1 MQNFNFILPSFA
13 ILCIFYFSSCESE
26 VEFIDLNN
34 NGKLDFYEN
43 PQMSASQ
50 RAENLISYLTI
61 EEKISQ
67 LQSNSPSIKRLGILE
82 YNWMSEALHGIR
94 GDRGEKTTV
103 FPQAIGLAATWNPN
117 LAWEQG
123 NAISEEARGLA
134 NSISNIQYLNF
145 WSPVINIARD
155 PRWGR
160 TQEGYGEDPEL
171 VSSISLAFINGLQGN
186 DPNYF
191 KVLAAPKHFVANNEE
206 MRRHSGSSE
215 VPEKVL
221 RDYYFPAFKNSVKR
235 ANVQSLMTAYNALN
249 GVPCTANKMLIEK
262 ILRKEWGFE
271 GWVVSDCGAIYD
283 IHINHKYENNPLKAA
298 SLALKA
304 GIDLNCGSYY
314 RLYLKKALE
323 KGFINEADLDNA
335 LKRLFKTRLK
345 LGMFDPKERNPFSK
359 INLDAVNSEKNQSL
373 ALEIARQ
380 SIVLLKNENDFLP
393 IQKNIKSIA
402 VIGPNADICRFGT
415 YSGEPLK
422 KTTPFEGIK
431 SYIIDSKYAQGNN
444 ILEKELP
451 TIPDSFFINNM
462 GEKGVTAEYYKGSSI
477 NSNPDLIRME
487 KSPNI
492 KWKMNGTPDSNIF
505 KTNDFSAKISGN
517 IVFES
522 SGQYQLN
529 VNAIDGIRFFWND
542 SLIIDKTSENYSHTT
557 FNTDHVLKDHPN
569 KFTIEYFEDEGWGE
583 IRIGYAP
590 ISKNLKEE
598 AISLAENSELVVF
611 CGGTYDYI
619 ESEGRDRKNI
629 DLPENQIDLIKEIYK
644 VNKNICLVLINGSSI
659 SLPWIDKNIDA
670 IVEAWYPGQAGGKA
684 IAEVLFGDYNP
695 GGKLPLTFYKG
706 NSQLSKFDDYDIR
719 KGHTYMYLKNK
730 PLYPFGYGLSYSEF
744 KFSSFELRDSKY
756 NFEDTISISF
766 NIKNES
772 EINGSEVPQIYI
784 QHENI
789 KRLKGFKKIFLGPGE
804 SKNVKIKIPIENLQL
819 WNMELSQYE
828 TPKGKY
834 HIYLGISSE
843 NIIWSKPFVVQ

>member
-1 MQNFNFILPSFA
+1 MLKFNFLLPSFA
-13 ILCIFYFSSCESE
+13 ILCTFYLCCCKNE

-34 NGKLDFYEN
+34 NGVLDIYEN
-43 PQMSASQ
+43 PQLSASM
-50 RAENLISYLTI
+50 RSENLISYLTVD
-61 EEKISQ
+61 EKISQ
-67 LQSNSPSIKRLGILE
+67 LQSNSPSIKRLGISD

-103 FPQAIGLAATWNPN
+103 FPQAIGLAATWNTN
-117 LAWEQG
+117 LAWVHG
-123 NAISEEARGLA
+123 NAISDEARGLA

-171 VSSISLAFINGLQGN
+171 VSSISLAFINGLQGS

-206 MRRHSGSSE
+206 IRRHSGSSD
-215 VPEKVL
+215 VSEKLL
-221 RDYYFPAFKNSVKR
+221 RDYYFPAFKNSVIKG
-235 ANVQSLMTAYNALN
+235 NVQSFMTAYNALN
-249 GVPCTANKMLIEK
+249 GVPCTANKMLIQE
-262 ILRKEWGFE
+262 ILREEWGFE

-283 IHINHKYENNPLKAA
+283 IHINHKYENNPLKAT
-298 SLALKA
+298 SIALKA
-304 GIDLNCGSYY
+304 GVDLNCGSYY
-314 RLYLKKALE
+314 RLYLKKALK
-323 KGFINEADLDNA
+323 KGFINETDLDNA
-335 LKRLFKTRLK
+335 LKRLFVSRFK
-345 LGMFDPKERNPFSK
+345 LGMFDPIQKNPFSN
-359 INLDAVNSEKNQSL
+359 INLDALNSEKNQNL

-380 SIVLLKNENDFLP
+380 SIVLLKNENNFLP
-393 IQKNIKSIA
+393 IQKTIKSIA

-422 KTTPFEGIK
+422 KITPFEGIK
-431 SYIIDSKYAQGNN
+431 TYAPDSKYAQGNT

-451 TIPDSFFINNM
+451 TIPDSFFLNNT
-462 GEKGVTAEYYKGSSI
+462 GESGVTAEYYKGQTI
-477 NSNPDLIRME
+477 NNSPDLIRNE

-505 KTNDFSAKISGN
+505 RPNDFCTKITGS
-517 IVFES
+517 IVFKR
-522 SGQYQLN
+522 SGQYQIN
-529 VNAIDGIRFFWND
+529 VNGIDGIRFFWND

-557 FNTDHVLKDHPN
+557 FITDHVLKGRAN
-569 KFTIEYFEDEGWGE
+569 KFKIEYFEDEGWGE
-583 IRIGYAP
+583 IRMGYALLT
-590 ISKNLKEE
+590 KNLREE
-598 AISLAENSELVVF
+598 AVNLAENSELVVF

-619 ESEGRDRKNI
+619 ESEGRDRENI
-629 DLPENQIDLIKEIYK
+629 ALPKDQIDLIKEIHK
-644 VNKNICLVLINGSSI
+644 VNKNICLVLINGGPI

-695 GGKLPLTFYKG
+695 GGKLPLTFYNG

-730 PLYPFGYGLSYSEF
+730 PLFPFGYGLSYSEF
-744 KFSSFELRDSKY
+744 EFSSYKLNSNIFNLD
-756 NFEDTISISF
+756 DTISISF
-766 NIKNES
+766 NIKNNS

-784 QHENI
+784 QRENI
-789 KRLKGFKKIFLGPGE
+789 KRLKGFKKIFIKAKE
-804 SKNVKIKIPIENLQL
+804 TKDVKIKIPIENLQL
-819 WNMELSQYE
+819 WNEDISRYE
-828 TPKGKY
+828 IQKGEY
-834 HIYLGISSE
+834 HIYLGNNSE
-843 NIIWSKPFVVQ
+843 NLIWTDHFIVQ